1 MQFQVQNCEG
11 EGSFGLGEAMASVL
25 RRIFNVPKQRPVLEF
40 EADWSAISPAGLGL
54 LFKELLSDFMGA
66 PPPPEVLEARE
77 FYKRA
82 WKTANVAD
90 IYFNRQMV
98 GSTKPGFLVRAVIYD
113 MPSLIQ
119 KTVS

>member
-1 MQFQVQNCEG
+1 
-11 EGSFGLGEAMASVL
+11 MASVL
-25 RRIFNVPKQRPVLEF
+25 RRIFKVPMHHGQQKAF

-54 LFKELLSDFMGA
+54 MFKELLSDFIGA

-82 WKTANVAD
+82 WKTANVSD
-90 IYFNRQMV
+90 IYLQRHFT
-98 GSTKPGFLVRAVIYD
+98 GPIETGFLVRGVIYD

-119 KTVS
+119 MQVNS